1 MSEQPVERRKL
12 YRSRTD
18 RYIAGVCG
26 GIAEYFNID
35 SNLVR
40 ILFVLSV
47 FLGGAGLIL
56 YLAAVL
62 IVPENPAETGPAR
75 SSSNSTV
82 FWGLVL
88 IVLGTVLLLKQLGF
102 YLPFN
107 LANVPWSVLWALFLI
122 AIGVLLLLPH
132 WQQKSSEEAIDQ
144 AGGEPGEAQA
154 EPEKRLFRSRTDRML
169 AGICGGLG
177 QFFGIDSSIVRL
189 IWVLLTVASGGLGV
203 IIYLLLIFVL
213 PEEPGELTA

>member
-1 MSEQPVERRKL
+1 MSEQQVERRKL
-12 YRSRTD
+12 YRSRSD

-40 ILFVLSV
+40 ILFILSV

-56 YLAAVL
+56 YLAAVI
-62 IVPENPAETGPAR
+62 IVPENPAESVPAR

-88 IVLGTVLLLKQLGF
+88 VVLGTVLLLRQLGF
-102 YLPFN
+102 HLPFN
-107 LANVPWSVLWALFLI
+107 LADVPWSVLWALFLI
-122 AIGVLLLLPH
+122 AIGVLLLLPN
-132 WQQKSSEEAIDQ
+132 WGEKSSQQESNQVAPETAEA
-144 AGGEPGEAQA
+144 PTK
-154 EPEKRLFRSRTDRML
+154 PEKHLFRSRTDRML

-177 QFFGIDSSIVRL
+177 QYFGIDGSIVRL
-189 IWVLLTVASGGLGV
+189 LWVLLTVASGGLG
-203 IIYLLLIFVL
+203 ILIYILLIFIL